1 MEAGDE
7 VVSVGGHAVSSWSD
21 MRTEVQFAAGRE
33 TEFKVRRGEDIL
45 TLAITPETVDGVAM
59 IMAVSETNANAA
71 CAMWMPHRNPFLQV
85 AWDAGAVFRAL
96 EGLVTP
102 REMKATG
109 KAVGGPV
116 MIAKGTYATIR
127 RDTWDGIG
135 FLRFINTNLAVMNLL
150 PIPVLDGGLILFSLI
165 AMIMRRRIPEKIVAP
180 VTMFFMYLLMA
191 LMAFLVIRDF
201 WIIGKRA
208 AKDSEAVRQSQET
221 QREEAPPDG
230 D

>member
-1 MEAGDE
+1 
-7 VVSVGGHAVSSWSD
+7 
-21 MRTEVQFAAGRE
+21 
-33 TEFKVRRGEDIL
+33 
-45 TLAITPETVDGVAM
+45 
-59 IMAVSETNANAA
+59 
-71 CAMWMPHRNPFLQV
+71 
-85 AWDAGAVFRAL
+85 
-96 EGLVTP
+96 
-102 REMKATG
+102 
-109 KAVGGPV
+109 
-116 MIAKGTYATIR
+116 
-127 RDTWDGIG
+127 
-135 FLRFINTNLAVMNLL
+135 MNLL